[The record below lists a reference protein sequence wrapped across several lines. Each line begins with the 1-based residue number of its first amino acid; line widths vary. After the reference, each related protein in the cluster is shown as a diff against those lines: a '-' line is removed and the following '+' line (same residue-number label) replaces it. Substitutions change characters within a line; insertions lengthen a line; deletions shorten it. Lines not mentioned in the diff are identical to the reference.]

1 METVATVRR
10 WLAGLLAVAYLLD
23 IVVIGQR
30 WPVPALLLPLPVI
43 AAVFLALRLPV
54 LGGLAGAGAVLA
66 TSALLRYR
74 GVEEFGSDSLLSFT
88 ATESLAGMMLVAIL
102 IWRGSRPV
110 AVLGTLGVIAAGA
123 GAALMRTPDVHAL
136 GFDFAPAG
144 LVLAVGTG
152 AALRLGRGDSELRQ
166 FLRGQWPL
174 GLALALALLVDAGT
188 TVDVDRLGV
197 YALVP
202 LAAAVATAVCA
213 VLGPRDALRWTLT
226 AAAVVLVTAALTAA
240 IAILED
246 GRLYGWQAPVSIIA
260 AHMALIAYVVRY
272 ADRARATAG
281 VIALVGADFLALV
294 ALTVATRA
302 HPDRD
307 LLLTAAFLLVI
318 SVATGQYFG
327 SRDRARNQS
336 VRVAITG
343 AQQAER
349 MALARELHDVVA
361 HHVTGIV
368 VQAQAAQLVADPAK
382 TAQALAKIERSGAEA
397 LAAMRMLV
405 GSMRGAQAG
414 EAGAADAATAD
425 LAADLRAVV
434 DGFTGPAVDLELS
447 LPDALPPEAGRTV
460 LRIVQESLTN
470 VSKHAADA
478 TRVLVSVEP
487 VDGELRVRVAD
498 DAATARVR
506 PAGGSGGY
514 GLVGMRERVEL
525 LGGAFTAGPGDP
537 AGWTVDARFPLRKD
551 RP

>member
-1 METVATVRR
+1 MASDFVLVA
-10 WLAGLLAVAYLLD
+10 AAVTAA
-23 IVVIGQR
+23 V
-30 WPVPALLLPLPVI
+30 ALLLD
-43 AAVFLALRLPV
+43 AR
-54 LGGLAGAGAVLA
+54 
-66 TSALLRYR
+66 
-74 GVEEFGSDSLLSFT
+74 
-88 ATESLAGMMLVAIL
+88 
-102 IWRGSRPV
+102 
-110 AVLGTLGVIAAGA
+110 
-123 GAALMRTPDVHAL
+123 
-136 GFDFAPAG
+136 
-144 LVLAVGTG
+144 
-152 AALRLGRGDSELRQ
+152 
-166 FLRGQWPL
+166 LRGWEPPL
-174 GLALALALLVDAGT
+174 T
-188 TVDVDRLGV
+188 M
-197 YALVP
+197 
-202 LAAAVATAVCA
+202 
-213 VLGPRDALRWTLT
+213 
-226 AAAVVLVTAALTAA
+226 
-240 IAILED
+240 
-246 GRLYGWQAPVSIIA
+246 IA

-272 ADRARATAG
+272 TGRTGATFG
-281 VIALVGADFLALV
+281 VVALVGADFIALV
-294 ALTVATRA
+294 ALSAATRSR
-302 HPDRD
+302 PDRD
-307 LLLTAAFLLVI
+307 LLLVAAFLLLL

-336 VRVAITG
+336 VRVAVTG

-382 TAQALAKIERSGAEA
+382 TAQALAKIERSGVEA

-425 LAADLRAVV
+425 LDADLRGVV
-434 DGFTGPAVDLELS
+434 DGFTGPTVQMRLS

-470 VSKHAADA
+470 VAKHAADA
-478 TRVLVSVEP
+478 TEVRVSVEL

-498 DAATARVR
+498 DAAATRVR